1 MKRTLARRIAL
12 IGGLLLFTL
21 ALGTTGFVL
30 IAGYPAFDAFYM
42 TLVTISTVGYE
53 ELHPLTRAGRV
64 FNSFL
69 ILFGV
74 SVMFFAVGLM
84 TQTIIELELHDRF
97 GRKRTRRMIDKLKD
111 HFIVC
116 GYGRVGRHAS
126 RELLRA
132 GAPFVVLDRNE
143 ARAEQARQAGMLTM
157 VADATRDESLR
168 QAGIARANG
177 LVSALATDA
186 DNLFVILSAKTLNPA
201 DGGHARQRGGSRG
214 ETAPRRG
221 GYGFCAVRHGG
232 SAAGAGT
239 AAAVRGHISRF
250 RHHGD
255 GTRRFGTGLIPGQ
268 WWPPFRNRAHSRT
281 VVATVSIEQIQVT
294 AGAEVH
300 SKTLRDLQVRRDL
313 GVIVLAIRKSA
324 GQMLFNPPAET
335 EIAAGDCLIAMGAAP
350 NLHRLELLAGQ
361 RPG

>member
-53 ELHPLTRAGRV
+53 ELHPLGCAGRV

-74 SVMFFAVGLM
+74 SVMFFTVGLM

-186 DNLFVILSAKTLNPA
+186 DNLFVILSAKTLNPKLTVVTRASEEEAEEKLRRAGA
-201 DGGHARQRGGSRG
+201 DTVFAPFGMVGQRLAQALLRPYVATFLDSATMAMGLDVSEPGSFPDSGGHRFHRADPGDGWRGGSF
-214 ETAPRRG
+214 ED
-221 GYGFCAVRHGG
+221 
-232 SAAGAGT
+232 AA
-239 AAAVRGHISRF
+239 R
-250 RHHGD
+250 
-255 GTRRFGTGLIPGQ
+255 
-268 WWPPFRNRAHSRT
+268 
-281 VVATVSIEQIQVT
+281 
-294 AGAEVH
+294 
-300 SKTLRDLQVRRDL
+300 
-313 GVIVLAIRKSA
+313 SA
-324 GQMLFNPPAET
+324 GPAGPRGNCAGNS
-335 EIAAGDCLIAMGAAP
+335 EIGGADA
-350 NLHRLELLAGQ
+350 L
-361 RPG
+361 